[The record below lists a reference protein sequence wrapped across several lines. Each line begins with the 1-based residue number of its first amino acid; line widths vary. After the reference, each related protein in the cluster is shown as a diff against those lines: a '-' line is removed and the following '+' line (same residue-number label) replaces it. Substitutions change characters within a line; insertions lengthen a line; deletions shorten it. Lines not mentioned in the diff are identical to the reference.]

1 MTMRVVAKTVLAA
14 VLLGSAAISSGV
26 ERLAMTVD
34 GSRTGPPINPYLYGQ
49 FTENAN
55 NNFYHGGLWS
65 EVLDDRK
72 FYYPVTASEAQGPSR
87 GRWGSINRWTAVGGG
102 DTVTMDTERAY
113 SGDHS
118 TGVSLDPRAPHG
130 IRQTGLGVAR
140 TDYLGRI
147 VLAADGDPEV
157 SVSLIWGSGHD
168 DRQAVQLSGIG
179 TEYRTF
185 PLAFACGAV
194 SRTATLEI
202 VATGEGSLLI
212 GAVSLMP
219 ADNIR
224 GWRADSIA
232 ALRQIGPTMIR
243 LGGNFVSG
251 YEWRDGVGDPDRRP
265 SRWDHA
271 WRMVETNDV
280 GTDEFMALVEILGA
294 EPYNT
299 VNAGFGDAHSAAQW
313 VEYCNGDPSTPMG
326 KLRAENGHPEPYHI
340 TWWNIGNE
348 MYGRWQLGTM
358 RPEHYTIKHN
368 LFAKAMRQVDPTI
381 KIVAVGATPAEMGT
395 TGSALH
401 MTGERIAEYGG
412 PADWNAA
419 MLGGCAGNFD
429 ALAEHLYPRANQ
441 AFDVNQMDF
450 VPVDEPLAWS
460 ARRLPNRVKCAVEAW
475 QQYQEMFPDLDMRS
489 IPIALDEWAPGTVGE
504 LSSVFLALSSAEA
517 MHELFRN
524 SGWFV
529 MSEFTHLTGLV
540 TIDRVTTGIEP
551 VGRMFEL
558 YRRHFGQIPVEVTG
572 NSPQPDVKGLVGLDK
587 PKVPSGSPTYPLDVA
602 AALTE
607 DRSTLTVAIVNP
619 SESEVPIAV
628 SFEGVTL
635 LPRGTLYRIAAPGLY
650 PANEPGRPPEID
662 IGRIDVSAVP
672 EVLVVPKLSISLYEW
687 PVQR

>member
-1 MTMRVVAKTVLAA
+1 M
-14 VLLGSAAISSGV
+14 LLGSTALGAGPGQ
-26 ERLAMTVD
+26 LAMTID
-34 GSRTGPPINPYLYGQ
+34 AGKTGSPINPFLYGQ

-55 NNFYHGGLWS
+55 NNFYHGGLWA

-72 FYYPVTASEAQGPSR
+72 FYYPVTSSEEQGPSR
-87 GRWGSINRWTAVGGG
+87 GRWGRINRWTLVGSS
-102 DTVTMDTERAY
+102 DAVTMDVERAY

-118 TGVSLDPRAPHG
+118 PRISLHESTPHG
-130 IRQTGLGVAR
+130 IKQTGLGVANGTR
-140 TDYLGRI
+140 YTGRI

-157 SVSLIWGSGHD
+157 LVSLIWGVNPD
-168 DRQAVQLSGIG
+168 DRQTVRLSGIG
-179 TEYRTF
+179 TEYSTF
-185 PLAFACGAV
+185 PLAFTCGAD

-202 VATGEGSLLI
+202 VATGEGFLRI
-212 GAVSLMP
+212 GAVSLMT

-224 GWRADSIA
+224 GWRADMMA
-232 ALRQIGPTMIR
+232 ALKQIGPTMIR

-265 SRWDHA
+265 SRWDYA

-280 GTDEFMALVEILGA
+280 GIDEFMALVEILGA

-299 VNAGFGDAHSAAQW
+299 VNSGFGDAFSAAQW
-313 VEYCNGDPSTPMG
+313 VEYCNGDVSTPMG
-326 KLRAENGHPEPYHI
+326 ELRAHNGHPEPYNI

-358 RPEHYTIKHN
+358 RLQHYTIKHN

-381 KIVAVGATPAEMGT
+381 KIVAVGATPAEMGS
-395 TGSALH
+395 TGSAFF

-412 PADWNAA
+412 PADWNYA
-419 MLGGCAGNFD
+419 MLSECAGTFD
-429 ALAEHLYPRANQ
+429 ALAEHLYPRGDQ
-441 AFDVNQMDF
+441 AFDVDEMKF

-475 QQYQEMFPDLDMRS
+475 QQYQEMFPDIDMSS

-540 TIDRVTTGIEP
+540 EIDRVRTNITP
-551 VGRMFEL
+551 VGMMFKL
-558 YRRHFGQIPVEVTG
+558 YRWHFGQIPVEVAG

-619 SESEVPIAV
+619 TESEVPINLTL
-628 SFEGVTL
+628 EGVTL
-635 LPRGTLYRIAAPGLY
+635 HANGRLYRIAASELY
-650 PANEPGRPPEID
+650 PSHVPGQPPEVD
-662 IGRIDVSAVP
+662 IEEHDLTEVP
-672 EVLVVPKLSISLYEW
+672 KTLTIPKLSISLYEW
-687 PVQR
+687 PVK

>member
-1 MTMRVVAKTVLAA
+1 MTMRVVTKS
-14 VLLGSAAISSGV
+14 VLLAILVGSTALGASAG
-26 ERLAMTVD
+26 RLAMTVD
-34 GSRTGPPINPYLYGQ
+34 ASRAGPPINPYLYGQ

-55 NNFYHGGLWS
+55 NNFYYGGLWA

-72 FYYPVTASEAQGPSR
+72 FYYPVTSSEAKGPPR
-87 GRWGSINRWTAVGGG
+87 GRWGQINRWTLVG
-102 DTVTMDTERAY
+102 DSDAVTMDAEQAY

-118 TGVSLDPRAPHG
+118 PRVGLDASTPHG

-140 TDYLGRI
+140 TDYKGRI

-157 SVSLIWGSGHD
+157 RVSLIWGTGQD
-168 DRQAVQLSGIG
+168 DRQTVRLSGIG

-185 PLAFACGAV
+185 PLAFGCGAV
-194 SRTATLEI
+194 SRAATLEI

-232 ALRQIGPTMIR
+232 ALKEIGPTMIR

-251 YEWRDGVGDPDRRP
+251 YEWRDGIGDPDRRP
-265 SRWDHA
+265 SRWDYA

-280 GTDEFMALVEILGA
+280 GTDEFMALVEIVGA

-299 VNAGFGDAHSAAQW
+299 VNAGFGDAYSAAQW
-313 VEYCNGDPSTPMG
+313 VEYCNDDASTPMG
-326 KLRAENGHPEPYHI
+326 RLRAQNGHPEPYNI

-358 RPEHYTIKHN
+358 RLEHFTIKHN
-368 LFAKAMRQVDPTI
+368 LFAEAMKKVDPTI

-395 TGSALH
+395 TGSALFL
-401 MTGERIAEYGG
+401 TGERIAEYGG
-412 PADWNAA
+412 PADWNFA
-419 MLGGCAGNFD
+419 MLSNCAENLD
-429 ALAEHLYPRANQ
+429 ALAEHLYPRGNQ
-441 AFDVNQMDF
+441 AFDIDEMSF

-475 QQYQEMFPDLDMRS
+475 QQYQEMFPDLDMKA

-517 MHELFRN
+517 MHELFRS

-551 VGRMFEL
+551 VGLMFKL
-558 YRRHFGQIPVEVTG
+558 YRWHFGQIPVEVTG

-602 AALTE
+602 AAFTE
-607 DRSTLTVAIVNP
+607 DRSALTLAIVNP
-619 SESEVPIAV
+619 SESEVAINV

-635 LPRGTLYRIAAPGLY
+635 RSDGKLYRIAAPGLY
-650 PANEPGRPPEID
+650 PPNAPGQPPKID
-662 IGRIDVSAVP
+662 IERLDVSEVP
-672 EVLVVPKLSISLYEW
+672 ETLVIPKLSISLYEW
-687 PVQR
+687 PVQP